1 VSDSASA
8 PRTAAASLNDRA
20 AEAVRVGGRGAVLAG
35 VVFLG
40 TIAYT
45 FGFLFSRGL
54 STEMLNEPARLLP
67 WVHAHTVAFVGLWW
81 IYTLHFLCLLPAPRG
96 LAVIVGEDR
105 ARIRMATVAG
115 IAGAVVGT
123 IAAQVNAATAPP
135 LAAASVT
142 LPATLLPGVW
152 LQSELAGGLGLQL
165 RLLSDLLMAVW
176 LGATGLVL
184 ARMSGWRALGVVQ
197 LAVSALVV
205 VVYIGKPFD
214 WLDLEPT
221 LGFVLALVYLWMG
234 IQMLRNR

>member
-1 VSDSASA
+1 MSDATSA
-8 PRTAAASLNDRA
+8 PRTDAAPLTERA
-20 AEAVRVGGRGAVLAG
+20 ADAVRVGGRGAVLAG

-54 STEMLNEPARLLP
+54 STDMLNVPAQLLP
-67 WVHAHTVAFVGLWW
+67 WVHANTVAFVGLWW

-96 LAVIVGEDR
+96 LAVITGEDR
-105 ARIRMATVAG
+105 ATIRMATIAG
-115 IAGAVVGT
+115 VAGAVVGT

-135 LAAASVT
+135 LAAASVAT
-142 LPATLLPGVW
+142 APALLPSVW

-176 LGATGLVL
+176 LGTTGLTLV
-184 ARMSGWRALGVVQ
+184 RMPRWRALGAVQ

-234 IQMLRNR
+234 IQMLRRR

>member
-1 VSDSASA
+1 M
-8 PRTAAASLNDRA
+8 
-20 AEAVRVGGRGAVLAG
+20 GGLGAVLAG

-45 FGFLFSRGL
+45 FGYLFSRGL

-67 WVHAHTVAFVGLWW
+67 WVHEHTVAFVGLWW
-81 IYTLHFLCLLPAPRG
+81 IYTAHFLCLLPAPRG

-115 IAGAVVGT
+115 IAGAVVGM

-135 LAAASVT
+135 LAAASVAT
-142 LPATLLPGVW
+142 TPALLPSVW
-152 LQSELAGGLGLQL
+152 LQSELAGGLGLQF

-176 LGATGLVL
+176 LGTTGLTLVRTL
-184 ARMSGWRALGVVQ
+184 GWRALGAVQ

-221 LGFVLALVYLWMG
+221 LGFVLALTYLWMG
-234 IQMLRNR
+234 IGMVRHRVNR

>member
-1 VSDSASA
+1 
-8 PRTAAASLNDRA
+8 
-20 AEAVRVGGRGAVLAG
+20 
-35 VVFLG
+35 
-40 TIAYT
+40 
-45 FGFLFSRGL
+45 
-54 STEMLNEPARLLP
+54 MLNEPARLLP

-96 LAVIVGEDR
+96 LAVIAGDDR

-115 IAGAVVGT
+115 IAGAVVGM

-135 LAAASVT
+135 LAAASVAT
-142 LPATLLPGVW
+142 TPALLPSVW

-176 LGATGLVL
+176 LGTTGLTL
-184 ARMSGWRALGVVQ
+184 ARTIGWRALGVVQ

-205 VVYIGKPFD
+205 VVYVGKPFD

-234 IQMLRNR
+234 IGMVRDRVNR